1 MHLLSIDHLYGVYS
15 KSKTLFTLTTLAY
28 RGNKTNAIS
37 RKFRQRTSRATGRL
51 QNEKHVSRRF
61 MGTGK
66 LNAKK
71 AKSTNQIGLGNKS
84 PTMDKFMLLIGI
96 ILLDLVGLSGSEY
109 T

>member
-1 MHLLSIDHLYGVYS
+1 
-15 KSKTLFTLTTLAY
+15 
-28 RGNKTNAIS
+28 
-37 RKFRQRTSRATGRL
+37 
-51 QNEKHVSRRF
+51 